1 MRYLAMFAL
10 LIISVSAMG
19 ADRVVLYEEFMN
31 CGCSYCWGA
40 EPSVNAFVNNH
51 VGNGLAVI
59 RVHGSWPG
67 SDPIY
72 NANPSQQNVREGFYN
87 VTGVPHNEIDGVLS
101 PSASSLEGAYSNRI
115 NQPTDLAISVARN
128 GDDETGSISVR
139 LIAEAEIG
147 TTVMTR
153 LFATVVEDDIP
164 GAGHWSGSYFDQAF
178 RYNLF
183 GSAGVLVEFEAPYPD
198 TLFFEA
204 DYDISSWVSDNLYLA
219 TFVQEYSSNDKE
231 VINASWAKFMDLET
245 GINNPDGFASDLPEL
260 ILHSNP
266 CVGGIQVSAVM
277 PGDSGGIIS
286 VYDTAGRLITSC
298 VASDYNSFQLDEPG
312 LYIVRLE
319 SGGKVVTTRAIVTR

>member
-59 RVHGSWPG
+59 RVHVSWPG

-72 NANPSQQNVREGFYN
+72 NANPSQQNVRKGFYN